1 MNKKQ
6 LVICAMT
13 ITAMLTCSLSR
24 MVYSETRNINVA
36 VIAPSISASI
46 KAREIKNQNGWLEV
60 DPQQADYILVVVR
73 SNMEFFP
80 LSSTYDSYGELSED
94 AENLPN
100 ITGSNYHIYLYELK
114 DDLSANEV
122 KHNHFEAED

>member
-1 MNKKQ
+1 
-6 LVICAMT
+6 MT

-114 DDLSANEV
+114 DDLSVNEV